1 MRASLF
7 SAAVLAAMA
16 IVSST
21 PTQAQAQIVYPL
33 IDSGL
38 GSPDN
43 NNTNASNT
51 NSTYPVYSSGYT
63 YSYPDYYGGY
73 WAPSYWAG
81 AWPWYHPYPY
91 YTGYRGNPRFG
102 WSRGWNR
109 R

>member
-7 SAAVLAAMA
+7 PAAVVAAMA
-16 IVSST
+16 FASWT

-43 NNTNASNT
+43 NNNT
-51 NSTYPVYSSGYT
+51 SYTSSTYPVYSSGYA
-63 YSYPDYYGGY
+63 YSYPDYYE
-73 WAPSYWAG
+73 PYWAG
-81 AWPWYHPYPY
+81 VWPWYHPYPY
-91 YTGYRGNPRFG
+91 YTGYWGGPRYRGY
-102 WSRGWNR
+102 RGWYR

>member
-7 SAAVLAAMA
+7 SAAVLAAMTF
-16 IVSST
+16 VSST
-21 PTQAQAQIVYPL
+21 PTQAQAQVVYPL

-43 NNTNASNT
+43 NTSYT
-51 NSTYPVYSSGYT
+51 NSTYPVYSSGYA
-63 YSYPDYYGGY
+63 YSYPDYYEPY
-73 WAPSYWAG
+73 WTPSYWAG

-102 WSRGWNR
+102 WNRGWNR